1 MAEQITVF
9 LENSEGRLAGMVRC
23 LGDAGVNMSA
33 LTIADTSE
41 YGVARVMC
49 DKPAEALK
57 ALEAGGYRAIAT
69 PVLAVEVPNRPAG
82 LAELLG
88 ALDSQGLNIEYGYC
102 FSLRPDAAVDVLKV
116 DDAARAAEVIAAAG
130 FKILEAADLA

>member
-1 MAEQITVF
+1 MVEQITVF

-23 LGDAGVNMSA
+23 VGAAGVNMSA

-41 YGVARVMC
+41 YGVVRVIC
-49 DKPAEALK
+49 DKPAEAMA

-82 LAELLG
+82 LAELLD
-88 ALDSQGLNIEYGYC
+88 ALDAKGLNIEYGYC

-116 DDAARAAEVIAAAG
+116 AEPQRAAVAVAEAG
-130 FKILEAADLA
+130 FKILEPADLA